1 MPEYDTGAVRR
12 LLVEVFPDEEEF
24 GLFCEDYF
32 PEVPGK
38 FAEGMSLQKKA
49 QSLIQHCVQNG
60 LLDKLLLMVERTNRG
75 KYQEYK
81 DLLFL
86 PDVSPASSAPAPT
99 QTSESKAADSPSS
112 ATRAAEPA
120 ASAPSVSPASPVST
134 NGAAEPTAEPQ
145 GQDIFISYST
155 KNLDFVQQL
164 YQKLTSRGLSVWF
177 DKQSIEGATQWRE
190 SIVTGIMN
198 CKVFLLVLSPESAAS
213 DNVRKE
219 IDLAEHHKKKIFP
232 LMWRDVKPLP
242 PSIQYQL
249 AGTQYISFDGTPSE
263 ENFNKVFHV
272 VNRLL
277 GGSAVAEA
285 AAGEQAIQ
293 AAGITDK
300 PAVSSA
306 ATPGSGRP
314 RRGTAPEVSAIAA
327 GIGVMTKVVDRIEG
341 FTPLEK
347 DANNTE
353 LKWLFVAAD
362 HFLNIRRGE
371 TQRTVGVPVDTP
383 PEAETT
389 QPAKNAAILAGLD
402 DFSMQMIE
410 SQIQGIIKQINI
422 YMRNLAFELDK
433 QAQLGGQAGSNIALK
448 NSIDAQQKAIIE
460 RTQELANLMQ
470 QVYGVKVYAPDI
482 VAEKLP

>member
-1 MPEYDTGAVRR
+1 MPNYDTGAVRN
-12 LLVEVFPDEEEF
+12 LLTQVFPDADEIEF
-24 GLFCEDYF
+24 FCDDYF
-32 PEVPGK
+32 KEVK
-38 FAEGMSLQKKA
+38 FEPDMPLKRRAHVLTQYCAENNQ
-49 QSLIQHCVQNG
+49 
-60 LLDKLLLMVERTNRG
+60 LDKLLALLQKNFPA
-75 KYQEYK
+75 KYAELSGT
-81 DLLFL
+81 LLL
-86 PDVSPASSAPAPT
+86 EETSPAAAAPPAAQPTAPEAQPAT
-99 QTSESKAADSPSS
+99 AKPADADIAS
-112 ATRAAEPA
+112 EPA
-120 ASAPSVSPASPVST
+120 DT
-134 NGAAEPTAEPQ
+134 PQ

-190 SIVTGIMN
+190 SIVTGIIN
-198 CKVFLLVLSPESAAS
+198 SKVFLLVLSPESAAS

-232 LMWRDVKPLP
+232 LMWRDVNPLP

-249 AGTQYISFDGTPSE
+249 AGTQYISFKETPSE
-263 ENFNKVFHV
+263 ENFDKVFHV

-300 PAVSSA
+300 PAASSVPP
-306 ATPGSGRP
+306 PGSGRP

-371 TQRTVGVPVDTP
+371 VQRTAGVPVDIP

-389 QPAKNAAILAGLD
+389 QSAKNATILTGLD

-470 QVYGVKVYAPDI
+470 QIYGVKVYAPDI
-482 VAEKLP
+482 VAEKLL

>member
-1 MPEYDTGAVRR
+1 MSNYDPGAIRR
-12 LLVEVFPDEEEF
+12 MLLDIFPDEEDF
-24 GLFCEDYF
+24 GFFCEDYF

-38 FAEGMSLQKKA
+38 FTENMTFKA
-49 QSLIQHCVQNG
+49 KVQVLNQHCLQNN
-60 LLDKLLLMVERTNRG
+60 LLDKLLPLLQKNYPA
-75 KYQEYK
+75 KYQEHSAS
-81 DLLFL
+81 LLAG
-86 PDVSPASSAPAPT
+86 DSSVSPPPPAPSEAQEMRTPEPGALAQPAPT
-99 QTSESKAADSPSS
+99 APSSS
-112 ATRAAEPA
+112 ATTSGSEPA
-120 ASAPSVSPASPVST
+120 
-134 NGAAEPTAEPQ
+134 AEPQ
-145 GQDIFISYST
+145 GQDVFISYST
-155 KNLDFVQQL
+155 KNLAFVQQL
-164 YQKLTSRGLSVWF
+164 YQNLTSRGLSIWF

-198 CKVFLLVLSPESAAS
+198 SKVFLLVLSPESAAS

-219 IDLAEHHKKKIFP
+219 IDLAEHHQKKIFP
-232 LMWRDVKPLP
+232 LMWRDVNPLP

-249 AGTQYISFDGTPSE
+249 AGTQYISFKETPSE
-263 ENFNKVFHV
+263 ENFNKVYHV

-300 PAVSSA
+300 PAASTA
-306 ATPGSGRP
+306 PPPGSGRP

-327 GIGVMTKVVDRIEG
+327 GIGVMTKVVDRITG
-341 FTPLEK
+341 FTSPEK

-371 TQRTVGVPVDTP
+371 AQRTVGVPVDTP

-389 QPAKNAAILAGLD
+389 QPTKNVTILASLD

-410 SQIQGIIKQINI
+410 SQIQSIIKQINI

-433 QAQLGGQAGSNIALK
+433 QAQLGGQAASNIALK

-470 QVYGVKVYAPDI
+470 QIYGVKVYAPDI
-482 VAEKLP
+482 VAEKLL